1 MIIKGGKVFQE
12 DGSFLEQALYINDH
26 RLVDKAEHQDDE
38 KVIDAEGLLV
48 LPGLVDIHSHGAA
61 GEDFSDGN
69 PEGLKKILQYEKRC
83 GITSYCPTSMTFPK
97 ERLRQIFA
105 SIKGAQTEEEAKVV
119 GINMEGPFLDPAKK
133 GAHVEEW
140 IAAPDAAF
148 VRELNQDVDGLVRL
162 VTLAPNMDGAEE
174 FIKEMHEEVCISLG
188 HTAADYDCASR
199 AMKLGAHHVTHL
211 YNAMQPFGHRAPGLI
226 GAAMDDPE
234 CMVEL
239 ICDGYHIHPSA
250 IRAAFRMFGP
260 ERVILISDSMRAT
273 GMENGTYELGGQEVT
288 VKDRKAVL
296 KDGTLAGSAT
306 NLYGCMCKAVEFGI
320 PLEQAIMAV
329 TANPA
334 RSIGIFDPRPQ
345 RLRQRAGH
353 GGHRRDRD
361 PLAVRQCLSR
371 RVGDRRRDLPGGLH
385 RRRGRLPPA
394 LRRGGWQA
402 RHPALPLADL
412 RLHGPAE
419 EDPDRLPAEDAD
431 ARCHHRRDR
440 LRRRGAARRADQRS
454 ERHHHER

>member
-1 MIIKGGKVFQE
+1 MIIKRGKVFQE
-12 DGSFLEQALYINDH
+12 DGNFLEQTLYVNDH
-26 RLVDKAEHQDDE
+26 RLVDKAEYQYDGE
-38 KVIDAEGLLV
+38 VIDAEGLLV

-105 SIKGAQTEEEAKVV
+105 SIKGAQTEDGATVV

-133 GAHVEEW
+133 GAHVEKW
-140 IAAPDAAF
+140 IAAPDVAF
-148 VRELNQDVDGLVRL
+148 VRELNQDTDGLVRL

-320 PLEQAIMAV
+320 PLEQAIMAA

-334 RSIGIFDPRPQ
+334 RSIGIFD
-345 RLRQRAGH
+345 
-353 GGHRRDRD
+353 
-361 PLAVRQCLSR
+361 
-371 RVGDRRRDLPGGLH
+371 RVGSIRIGK
-385 RRRGRLPPA
+385 
-394 LRRGGWQA
+394 Q
-402 RHPALPLADL
+402 ADL
-412 RLHGPAE
+412 L
-419 EDPDRLPAEDAD
+419 LV
-431 ARCHHRRDR
+431 
-440 LRRRGAARRADQRS
+440 S
-454 ERHHHER
+454 ENLELKRVI

>member
-12 DGSFLEQALYINDH
+12 DGSFLEQALYINNH
-26 RLVDKAEHQDDE
+26 RLVDKAEYQDDE

-320 PLEQAIMAV
+320 PLEQAIMAA

-334 RSIGIFDPRPQ
+334 RSIGIFD
-345 RLRQRAGH
+345 
-353 GGHRRDRD
+353 
-361 PLAVRQCLSR
+361 
-371 RVGDRRRDLPGGLH
+371 RVGSIRIGK
-385 RRRGRLPPA
+385 
-394 LRRGGWQA
+394 Q
-402 RHPALPLADL
+402 ADL
-412 RLHGPAE
+412 L
-419 EDPDRLPAEDAD
+419 LV
-431 ARCHHRRDR
+431 
-440 LRRRGAARRADQRS
+440 S
-454 ERHHHER
+454 ENLELKRVI

>member
-1 MIIKGGKVFQE
+1 MIIKRGKVFQE
-12 DGSFLEQALYINDH
+12 DGSFLEQAIYINDH
-26 RLVDKAEHQDDE
+26 RLVDKAEYQDDGE
-38 KVIDAEGLLV
+38 IIDAEGLLV

-69 PEGLKKILQYEKRC
+69 PEGLKKILRYERSC

-105 SIKGAQTEEEAKVV
+105 SIKGAQTEEGAKVV

-133 GAHVEEW
+133 GAHVEKW
-140 IAAPDAAF
+140 IAAPDVAF

-234 CMVEL
+234 CMVEM

-260 ERVILISDSMRAT
+260 ERVILISDSMRAA

-320 PLEQAIMAV
+320 PLEQAIMAA

-334 RSIGIFDPRPQ
+334 RSIGIFD
-345 RLRQRAGH
+345 
-353 GGHRRDRD
+353 
-361 PLAVRQCLSR
+361 
-371 RVGDRRRDLPGGLH
+371 RVGSIRIGK
-385 RRRGRLPPA
+385 
-394 LRRGGWQA
+394 Q
-402 RHPALPLADL
+402 ADL
-412 RLHGPAE
+412 LLA
-419 EDPDRLPAEDAD
+419 
-431 ARCHHRRDR
+431 
-440 LRRRGAARRADQRS
+440 S
-454 ERHHHER
+454 ENLELKRVI

>member
-26 RLVDKAEHQDDE
+26 RLVDKAEYQDDE

-69 PEGLKKILQYEKRC
+69 PEGLKEILQYEKRC

-250 IRAAFRMFGP
+250 IRAAFRLFGP

-306 NLYGCMCKAVEFGI
+306 NLYGCMCKAIEFGI
-320 PLEQAIMAV
+320 PLEQAIMAA

-334 RSIGIFDPRPQ
+334 RSIGIFD
-345 RLRQRAGH
+345 
-353 GGHRRDRD
+353 
-361 PLAVRQCLSR
+361 
-371 RVGDRRRDLPGGLH
+371 RVGSIRIGK
-385 RRRGRLPPA
+385 
-394 LRRGGWQA
+394 Q
-402 RHPALPLADL
+402 ADL
-412 RLHGPAE
+412 L
-419 EDPDRLPAEDAD
+419 LV
-431 ARCHHRRDR
+431 
-440 LRRRGAARRADQRS
+440 S
-454 ERHHHER
+454 ENLELKRVI

>member
-1 MIIKGGKVFQE
+1 MIIKRGKVFQE
-12 DGSFLEQALYINDH
+12 DGNFLEQTLYVNDH
-26 RLVDKAEHQDDE
+26 RLVDKAEYQYDGE
-38 KVIDAEGLLV
+38 VIDAEGLLV
-48 LPGLVDIHSHGAA
+48 PPGLVDIHSHGAA

-105 SIKGAQTEEEAKVV
+105 SIKGAQTEDGATVV

-133 GAHVEEW
+133 GAHVEKW
-140 IAAPDAAF
+140 IAAPDVAF
-148 VRELNQDVDGLVRL
+148 VRELNQDADGLVRL

-334 RSIGIFDPRPQ
+334 RSIGIFDQ
-345 RLRQRAGH
+345 
-353 GGHRRDRD
+353 
-361 PLAVRQCLSR
+361 
-371 RVGDRRRDLPGGLH
+371 VGSIRIGK
-385 RRRGRLPPA
+385 
-394 LRRGGWQA
+394 Q
-402 RHPALPLADL
+402 ADL
-412 RLHGPAE
+412 L
-419 EDPDRLPAEDAD
+419 LV
-431 ARCHHRRDR
+431 
-440 LRRRGAARRADQRS
+440 S
-454 ERHHHER
+454 ENLELKRVI

>member
-12 DGSFLEQALYINDH
+12 DGSFLEQTLYVNAH
-26 RLVDKAEHQDDE
+26 RLVDKAEYQDDGE
-38 KVIDAEGLLV
+38 IIDAEGLLV

-69 PEGLKKILQYEKRC
+69 PEGLKKILRYERSC

-105 SIKGAQTEEEAKVV
+105 SIKGAQTEEGAKVV

-133 GAHVEEW
+133 GAHVEKW
-140 IAAPDAAF
+140 IAAPDVAF

-234 CMVEL
+234 CMVEM

-260 ERVILISDSMRAT
+260 ERVILISDSMRAA

-320 PLEQAIMAV
+320 PLEQAIMAA

-334 RSIGIFDPRPQ
+334 RSIGIFD
-345 RLRQRAGH
+345 
-353 GGHRRDRD
+353 
-361 PLAVRQCLSR
+361 
-371 RVGDRRRDLPGGLH
+371 RVGSIRIGK
-385 RRRGRLPPA
+385 
-394 LRRGGWQA
+394 Q
-402 RHPALPLADL
+402 ADL
-412 RLHGPAE
+412 LLA
-419 EDPDRLPAEDAD
+419 
-431 ARCHHRRDR
+431 
-440 LRRRGAARRADQRS
+440 S
-454 ERHHHER
+454 ENLELKRVI

>member
-26 RLVDKAEHQDDE
+26 RLVDKAEYQDDE

-148 VRELNQDVDGLVRL
+148 VRELNQEVDGLVRL
-162 VTLAPNMDGAEE
+162 VTLAPNMEGAEE

-250 IRAAFRMFGP
+250 IRAAFRLFGP

-306 NLYGCMCKAVEFGI
+306 NLYGCMCKAIEFGI
-320 PLEQAIMAV
+320 PLEQAIMAA

-334 RSIGIFDPRPQ
+334 RSIGIFD
-345 RLRQRAGH
+345 
-353 GGHRRDRD
+353 
-361 PLAVRQCLSR
+361 
-371 RVGDRRRDLPGGLH
+371 RVGSIRIGK
-385 RRRGRLPPA
+385 
-394 LRRGGWQA
+394 Q
-402 RHPALPLADL
+402 ADL
-412 RLHGPAE
+412 L
-419 EDPDRLPAEDAD
+419 LV
-431 ARCHHRRDR
+431 
-440 LRRRGAARRADQRS
+440 S
-454 ERHHHER
+454 ENLELKRVI

>member
-1 MIIKGGKVFQE
+1 MIIKRGKVFQE
-12 DGSFLEQALYINDH
+12 DGNFLEQILYVNDH
-26 RLVDKAEHQDDE
+26 RLVDKAEYQDDGE
-38 KVIDAEGLLV
+38 VIDAEGLLV

-105 SIKGAQTEEEAKVV
+105 SIKGAQTEDGATVV

-133 GAHVEEW
+133 GAHVEKW
-140 IAAPDAAF
+140 IAAPDVAF
-148 VRELNQDVDGLVRL
+148 VRELNQDADGLVRL

-288 VKDRKAVL
+288 VQDRKAVL

-320 PLEQAIMAV
+320 PLEQAIMAA

-334 RSIGIFDPRPQ
+334 RSIGIFD
-345 RLRQRAGH
+345 
-353 GGHRRDRD
+353 
-361 PLAVRQCLSR
+361 
-371 RVGDRRRDLPGGLH
+371 RVGSIRIGK
-385 RRRGRLPPA
+385 
-394 LRRGGWQA
+394 Q
-402 RHPALPLADL
+402 ADL
-412 RLHGPAE
+412 L
-419 EDPDRLPAEDAD
+419 LV
-431 ARCHHRRDR
+431 
-440 LRRRGAARRADQRS
+440 S
-454 ERHHHER
+454 ENLELKRVI

>member
-1 MIIKGGKVFQE
+1 MIIKRGKVFQE
-12 DGSFLEQALYINDH
+12 DGNFLEQTLYVNDH
-26 RLVDKAEHQDDE
+26 RLVDKAEYQDDGE
-38 KVIDAEGLLV
+38 VIDAEGLLV

-69 PEGLKKILQYEKRC
+69 PEGFKKILQYEKRC

-105 SIKGAQTEEEAKVV
+105 SIKGAQTEDGATVV

-133 GAHVEEW
+133 GAHVEKW
-140 IAAPDAAF
+140 IAAPDVAF

-162 VTLAPNMDGAEE
+162 VTLAPNMEGAEE

-320 PLEQAIMAV
+320 PLEQAIMAA

-334 RSIGIFDPRPQ
+334 RSIGIFD
-345 RLRQRAGH
+345 
-353 GGHRRDRD
+353 
-361 PLAVRQCLSR
+361 
-371 RVGDRRRDLPGGLH
+371 RVGSIRIGK
-385 RRRGRLPPA
+385 
-394 LRRGGWQA
+394 Q
-402 RHPALPLADL
+402 ADL
-412 RLHGPAE
+412 L
-419 EDPDRLPAEDAD
+419 LV
-431 ARCHHRRDR
+431 
-440 LRRRGAARRADQRS
+440 S
-454 ERHHHER
+454 ENLELKRVI

>member
-1 MIIKGGKVFQE
+1 MIIKRGKVFQE
-12 DGSFLEQALYINDH
+12 DGNFLEQTLYVNDH
-26 RLVDKAEHQDDE
+26 RLVDKAEYQDDGE
-38 KVIDAEGLLV
+38 VIDAEGLLV

-69 PEGLKKILQYEKRC
+69 PEGFKKILQYEKRC

-105 SIKGAQTEEEAKVV
+105 SIKGAQTEDGATVV

-133 GAHVEEW
+133 GAHVEKW
-140 IAAPDAAF
+140 IAAPDVAF
-148 VRELNQDVDGLVRL
+148 VRELNQDADGLVRL
-162 VTLAPNMDGAEE
+162 VTVAPNMDGAEE

-226 GAAMDDPE
+226 GAAMDDPK

-320 PLEQAIMAV
+320 PLEQAIMAA

-334 RSIGIFDPRPQ
+334 RSIGIFD
-345 RLRQRAGH
+345 
-353 GGHRRDRD
+353 
-361 PLAVRQCLSR
+361 
-371 RVGDRRRDLPGGLH
+371 RVGSIRIGK
-385 RRRGRLPPA
+385 
-394 LRRGGWQA
+394 Q
-402 RHPALPLADL
+402 ADL
-412 RLHGPAE
+412 L
-419 EDPDRLPAEDAD
+419 LV
-431 ARCHHRRDR
+431 
-440 LRRRGAARRADQRS
+440 S
-454 ERHHHER
+454 ENLELKRVI

>member
-1 MIIKGGKVFQE
+1 MIIKSGKVFQE
-12 DGSFLEQALYINDH
+12 DGSFLEQTLYVNAH
-26 RLVDKAEHQDDE
+26 RLVDKAEYQDDGE
-38 KVIDAEGLLV
+38 IIDAEGLLV

-69 PEGLKKILQYEKRC
+69 PEGLKKILRYERSC

-105 SIKGAQTEEEAKVV
+105 SIKGAQTEEGAKVV

-133 GAHVEEW
+133 GAHVEKW
-140 IAAPDAAF
+140 IAAPDVAF

-234 CMVEL
+234 CMVEM
-239 ICDGYHIHPSA
+239 ICDGYRIHPSA

-260 ERVILISDSMRAT
+260 ERVILISDSMRAA

-320 PLEQAIMAV
+320 PLEQAIMAA

-334 RSIGIFDPRPQ
+334 RSIGIFD
-345 RLRQRAGH
+345 
-353 GGHRRDRD
+353 
-361 PLAVRQCLSR
+361 
-371 RVGDRRRDLPGGLH
+371 RVGSIRIGK
-385 RRRGRLPPA
+385 
-394 LRRGGWQA
+394 Q
-402 RHPALPLADL
+402 ADL
-412 RLHGPAE
+412 LLA
-419 EDPDRLPAEDAD
+419 
-431 ARCHHRRDR
+431 
-440 LRRRGAARRADQRS
+440 S
-454 ERHHHER
+454 ENLELKRVI

>member
-1 MIIKGGKVFQE
+1 MFQE

-26 RLVDKAEHQDDE
+26 RLVDKAEYQDDG

-105 SIKGAQTEEEAKVV
+105 SIKGAQTEEGAKVV
-119 GINMEGPFLDPAKK
+119 GINMEGPFLDPVKK

-162 VTLAPNMDGAEE
+162 VTLAPNMEGAEE

-320 PLEQAIMAV
+320 PLEQAIMAA

-334 RSIGIFDPRPQ
+334 RSIGIFD
-345 RLRQRAGH
+345 
-353 GGHRRDRD
+353 
-361 PLAVRQCLSR
+361 
-371 RVGDRRRDLPGGLH
+371 RVGSIRIGK
-385 RRRGRLPPA
+385 
-394 LRRGGWQA
+394 Q
-402 RHPALPLADL
+402 ADL
-412 RLHGPAE
+412 L
-419 EDPDRLPAEDAD
+419 LV
-431 ARCHHRRDR
+431 
-440 LRRRGAARRADQRS
+440 S
-454 ERHHHER
+454 ENLELKRVI

>member
-1 MIIKGGKVFQE
+1 MIIKSGKVFQE
-12 DGSFLEQALYINDH
+12 DGSFLEQTLYVNAH
-26 RLVDKAEHQDDE
+26 RLVDKAEYQDDGE
-38 KVIDAEGLLV
+38 IIDAEGLLV

-69 PEGLKKILQYEKRC
+69 PEGLKKILRYERSC

-105 SIKGAQTEEEAKVV
+105 SIKGAQTEEGAKVV

-133 GAHVEEW
+133 GAHVEKW
-140 IAAPDAAF
+140 IAAPDVAF

-234 CMVEL
+234 CMVEM

-320 PLEQAIMAV
+320 PLEQAIMAA

-334 RSIGIFDPRPQ
+334 RSIGIFD
-345 RLRQRAGH
+345 
-353 GGHRRDRD
+353 
-361 PLAVRQCLSR
+361 
-371 RVGDRRRDLPGGLH
+371 RVGSIRIGK
-385 RRRGRLPPA
+385 
-394 LRRGGWQA
+394 Q
-402 RHPALPLADL
+402 ADL
-412 RLHGPAE
+412 L
-419 EDPDRLPAEDAD
+419 LV
-431 ARCHHRRDR
+431 
-440 LRRRGAARRADQRS
+440 S
-454 ERHHHER
+454 EKLELKRVI

>member
-12 DGSFLEQALYINDH
+12 DGSFLEQAIYINDH
-26 RLVDKAEHQDDE
+26 RLVDKAEYQDDGE
-38 KVIDAEGLLV
+38 VIDAEGLLV

-250 IRAAFRMFGP
+250 IRAAFRLFGP

-306 NLYGCMCKAVEFGI
+306 NLYGCMCKAIEFGI

-334 RSIGIFDPRPQ
+334 RSIGIFD
-345 RLRQRAGH
+345 
-353 GGHRRDRD
+353 
-361 PLAVRQCLSR
+361 
-371 RVGDRRRDLPGGLH
+371 RVGSIRIGK
-385 RRRGRLPPA
+385 
-394 LRRGGWQA
+394 Q
-402 RHPALPLADL
+402 ADL
-412 RLHGPAE
+412 L
-419 EDPDRLPAEDAD
+419 LV
-431 ARCHHRRDR
+431 
-440 LRRRGAARRADQRS
+440 S
-454 ERHHHER
+454 ENLELKRVI

>member
-26 RLVDKAEHQDDE
+26 RLVDKAEYQDDE

-199 AMKLGAHHVTHL
+199 AMKFGAHHVTHL

-234 CMVEL
+234 CMVEM

-250 IRAAFRMFGP
+250 IRAAFRLFGP

-306 NLYGCMCKAVEFGI
+306 NLYGCMCKAIEFGI
-320 PLEQAIMAV
+320 PLEQAIMAA

-334 RSIGIFDPRPQ
+334 RSIGIFD
-345 RLRQRAGH
+345 
-353 GGHRRDRD
+353 
-361 PLAVRQCLSR
+361 
-371 RVGDRRRDLPGGLH
+371 RVGSIRIGK
-385 RRRGRLPPA
+385 
-394 LRRGGWQA
+394 Q
-402 RHPALPLADL
+402 ADL
-412 RLHGPAE
+412 L
-419 EDPDRLPAEDAD
+419 LV
-431 ARCHHRRDR
+431 
-440 LRRRGAARRADQRS
+440 S
-454 ERHHHER
+454 ENLELKRVI

>member
-12 DGSFLEQALYINDH
+12 DGNFLEQTLYVNDH
-26 RLVDKAEHQDDE
+26 RLVDKAEYQYDGE
-38 KVIDAEGLLV
+38 VIDAEGLLV

-105 SIKGAQTEEEAKVV
+105 SIKGAQTEDGATVV

-133 GAHVEEW
+133 GAHVEKW
-140 IAAPDAAF
+140 IAAPDVAF
-148 VRELNQDVDGLVRL
+148 VRELNQDADGLVRL

-334 RSIGIFDPRPQ
+334 RSIGIFD
-345 RLRQRAGH
+345 
-353 GGHRRDRD
+353 
-361 PLAVRQCLSR
+361 
-371 RVGDRRRDLPGGLH
+371 RVGSIRIGK
-385 RRRGRLPPA
+385 
-394 LRRGGWQA
+394 Q
-402 RHPALPLADL
+402 ADL
-412 RLHGPAE
+412 L
-419 EDPDRLPAEDAD
+419 LV
-431 ARCHHRRDR
+431 
-440 LRRRGAARRADQRS
+440 S
-454 ERHHHER
+454 ENLELKRVI

>member
-1 MIIKGGKVFQE
+1 MIIKRGKVFQE
-12 DGSFLEQALYINDH
+12 DGNFLEQTLYVNDH
-26 RLVDKAEHQDDE
+26 RLVDKAEYQDDGE
-38 KVIDAEGLLV
+38 VIDAEGLLV

-105 SIKGAQTEEEAKVV
+105 SIKGAQTEDGATVV

-133 GAHVEEW
+133 GAHVEKW
-140 IAAPDAAF
+140 IAAPDVAF
-148 VRELNQDVDGLVRL
+148 VRELNQDADGLVRL

-188 HTAADYDCASR
+188 HTAADYNCASR
-199 AMKLGAHHVTHL
+199 GMKLGAHHVTHL

-320 PLEQAIMAV
+320 PLEQAIMAA

-334 RSIGIFDPRPQ
+334 RSIGIFD
-345 RLRQRAGH
+345 
-353 GGHRRDRD
+353 
-361 PLAVRQCLSR
+361 
-371 RVGDRRRDLPGGLH
+371 RVGSIRIGK
-385 RRRGRLPPA
+385 
-394 LRRGGWQA
+394 Q
-402 RHPALPLADL
+402 ADL
-412 RLHGPAE
+412 L
-419 EDPDRLPAEDAD
+419 LV
-431 ARCHHRRDR
+431 
-440 LRRRGAARRADQRS
+440 S
-454 ERHHHER
+454 ENLELKRVI

>member
-12 DGSFLEQALYINDH
+12 DGSFLEQAIYINDH
-26 RLVDKAEHQDDE
+26 RLVDKAEYQDDGE
-38 KVIDAEGLLV
+38 VIDAEGLLV

-105 SIKGAQTEEEAKVV
+105 SIKGAQTEDGATVV

-133 GAHVEEW
+133 GAHVEKW
-140 IAAPDAAF
+140 IAAPDVAF
-148 VRELNQDVDGLVRL
+148 VRELNQDADGLVRL
-162 VTLAPNMDGAEE
+162 VTVAPNMDGAEE

-211 YNAMQPFGHRAPGLI
+211 YNAMQPFGHRAPGL
-226 GAAMDDPE
+226 
-234 CMVEL
+234 VEL
-239 ICDGYHIHPSA
+239 ICDGYHIHPST

-320 PLEQAIMAV
+320 PLEQAIMAA

-334 RSIGIFDPRPQ
+334 RSIGIFD
-345 RLRQRAGH
+345 
-353 GGHRRDRD
+353 
-361 PLAVRQCLSR
+361 
-371 RVGDRRRDLPGGLH
+371 RVGSIRIGK
-385 RRRGRLPPA
+385 
-394 LRRGGWQA
+394 Q
-402 RHPALPLADL
+402 ADL
-412 RLHGPAE
+412 L
-419 EDPDRLPAEDAD
+419 LV
-431 ARCHHRRDR
+431 
-440 LRRRGAARRADQRS
+440 S
-454 ERHHHER
+454 ENLELKRVI

>member
-1 MIIKGGKVFQE
+1 MIIKRGKVFQE
-12 DGSFLEQALYINDH
+12 DGNFLEQAIYINDH
-26 RLVDKAEHQDDE
+26 RLVDKAEYQYDGE
-38 KVIDAEGLLV
+38 VIDAEGLLV

-105 SIKGAQTEEEAKVV
+105 SIKGAQTEDGATVV

-133 GAHVEEW
+133 GAHVEKW
-140 IAAPDAAF
+140 IAAPDVAF
-148 VRELNQDVDGLVRL
+148 VRELNQDADGLVRL

-288 VKDRKAVL
+288 VQDRKAVL

-320 PLEQAIMAV
+320 PLEQAIMAA

-334 RSIGIFDPRPQ
+334 RSIGIFD
-345 RLRQRAGH
+345 
-353 GGHRRDRD
+353 
-361 PLAVRQCLSR
+361 
-371 RVGDRRRDLPGGLH
+371 RVGSIRIGK
-385 RRRGRLPPA
+385 
-394 LRRGGWQA
+394 Q
-402 RHPALPLADL
+402 ADL
-412 RLHGPAE
+412 L
-419 EDPDRLPAEDAD
+419 LV
-431 ARCHHRRDR
+431 
-440 LRRRGAARRADQRS
+440 S
-454 ERHHHER
+454 ENLELKRVI

>member
-12 DGSFLEQALYINDH
+12 DGSFLEQAIYINDH
-26 RLVDKAEHQDDE
+26 RLVDKAEYQDDGE
-38 KVIDAEGLLV
+38 VIDAEGLLV

-105 SIKGAQTEEEAKVV
+105 SIKGAQTEDGATVV

-133 GAHVEEW
+133 GAHVEKW
-140 IAAPDAAF
+140 IAAPDVAF
-148 VRELNQDVDGLVRL
+148 VRELNQDADGLVRL

-320 PLEQAIMAV
+320 PLEQAIMAA

-334 RSIGIFDPRPQ
+334 RSIGIFDQ
-345 RLRQRAGH
+345 
-353 GGHRRDRD
+353 
-361 PLAVRQCLSR
+361 
-371 RVGDRRRDLPGGLH
+371 VGSIRIGK
-385 RRRGRLPPA
+385 
-394 LRRGGWQA
+394 Q
-402 RHPALPLADL
+402 ADL
-412 RLHGPAE
+412 L
-419 EDPDRLPAEDAD
+419 LV
-431 ARCHHRRDR
+431 
-440 LRRRGAARRADQRS
+440 S
-454 ERHHHER
+454 ENLELKRVI

>member
-12 DGSFLEQALYINDH
+12 DGSFLEQAIYINDH
-26 RLVDKAEHQDDE
+26 RLVDKAEYQDDGE
-38 KVIDAEGLLV
+38 VIDAEGLLV

-105 SIKGAQTEEEAKVV
+105 SIKGAQTEDGATVV

-133 GAHVEEW
+133 GAHVEKW
-140 IAAPDAAF
+140 IAAPDVAF
-148 VRELNQDVDGLVRL
+148 VRELNQDADGLVRL

-250 IRAAFRMFGP
+250 IRAAFRMFGS

-334 RSIGIFDPRPQ
+334 RSIGIFD
-345 RLRQRAGH
+345 
-353 GGHRRDRD
+353 
-361 PLAVRQCLSR
+361 
-371 RVGDRRRDLPGGLH
+371 RVGSIRIGK
-385 RRRGRLPPA
+385 
-394 LRRGGWQA
+394 Q
-402 RHPALPLADL
+402 ADL
-412 RLHGPAE
+412 L
-419 EDPDRLPAEDAD
+419 LV
-431 ARCHHRRDR
+431 
-440 LRRRGAARRADQRS
+440 S
-454 ERHHHER
+454 ENLELKRVI

>member
-12 DGSFLEQALYINDH
+12 DGSFLEQAIYINDH
-26 RLVDKAEHQDDE
+26 RLVDKAEYQDDGE
-38 KVIDAEGLLV
+38 VIDAEGLLV

-105 SIKGAQTEEEAKVV
+105 SIKGAQTEEGAKVV
-119 GINMEGPFLDPAKK
+119 GINMEGPFLDPVKK

-188 HTAADYDCASR
+188 HTVADYDCASR

-211 YNAMQPFGHRAPGLI
+211 YNAMQPFGHREPGLI

-288 VKDRKAVL
+288 VQDRKAVL

-320 PLEQAIMAV
+320 PLEQAIMAA

-334 RSIGIFDPRPQ
+334 RSIGIFD
-345 RLRQRAGH
+345 
-353 GGHRRDRD
+353 
-361 PLAVRQCLSR
+361 
-371 RVGDRRRDLPGGLH
+371 RVGSIRIGK
-385 RRRGRLPPA
+385 
-394 LRRGGWQA
+394 Q
-402 RHPALPLADL
+402 ADL
-412 RLHGPAE
+412 L
-419 EDPDRLPAEDAD
+419 LV
-431 ARCHHRRDR
+431 
-440 LRRRGAARRADQRS
+440 S
-454 ERHHHER
+454 ENLELKRVI

>member
-1 MIIKGGKVFQE
+1 MIIKRGKVFQE
-12 DGSFLEQALYINDH
+12 DGNFLEQTLYVNDH
-26 RLVDKAEHQDDE
+26 RLVDKAEYQYDGE
-38 KVIDAEGLLV
+38 VIDAEGLLV
-48 LPGLVDIHSHGAA
+48 LPGLVDIHSHGAV

-105 SIKGAQTEEEAKVV
+105 SIKGAQTEDGATVV

-133 GAHVEEW
+133 GAHVEKW
-140 IAAPDAAF
+140 IAAPDVAF
-148 VRELNQDVDGLVRL
+148 VRELNQDADGLVRL

-334 RSIGIFDPRPQ
+334 RSIGIFDQ
-345 RLRQRAGH
+345 
-353 GGHRRDRD
+353 
-361 PLAVRQCLSR
+361 
-371 RVGDRRRDLPGGLH
+371 VGSIRIGK
-385 RRRGRLPPA
+385 
-394 LRRGGWQA
+394 Q
-402 RHPALPLADL
+402 ADL
-412 RLHGPAE
+412 L
-419 EDPDRLPAEDAD
+419 LV
-431 ARCHHRRDR
+431 
-440 LRRRGAARRADQRS
+440 S
-454 ERHHHER
+454 ENLELKRVI

>member
-1 MIIKGGKVFQE
+1 MIIKRGKVFQE
-12 DGSFLEQALYINDH
+12 DGNFLEQTLYVNDH
-26 RLVDKAEHQDDE
+26 RLVDKAEYQDDGE
-38 KVIDAEGLLV
+38 VIDAEGLLV

-69 PEGLKKILQYEKRC
+69 PEGFKKILQYEKRC

-105 SIKGAQTEEEAKVV
+105 SIKGAQTEDGATVV

-133 GAHVEEW
+133 GAHVEKW
-140 IAAPDAAF
+140 IAAPDVAF

-306 NLYGCMCKAVEFGI
+306 NLYGCMCKAIEFGI
-320 PLEQAIMAV
+320 PLEQAIMAA

-334 RSIGIFDPRPQ
+334 RSIGIFD
-345 RLRQRAGH
+345 
-353 GGHRRDRD
+353 
-361 PLAVRQCLSR
+361 
-371 RVGDRRRDLPGGLH
+371 RVGSIRIGK
-385 RRRGRLPPA
+385 
-394 LRRGGWQA
+394 Q
-402 RHPALPLADL
+402 ADL
-412 RLHGPAE
+412 L
-419 EDPDRLPAEDAD
+419 LV
-431 ARCHHRRDR
+431 
-440 LRRRGAARRADQRS
+440 S
-454 ERHHHER
+454 ENLELKRVI

>member
-1 MIIKGGKVFQE
+1 MIIKRGKVFQE
-12 DGSFLEQALYINDH
+12 DGNFLEQTLYVNDH
-26 RLVDKAEHQDDE
+26 RLVDKAEYQYDGE
-38 KVIDAEGLLV
+38 VIDAEGLLV

-105 SIKGAQTEEEAKVV
+105 SIKGAQTEDGATVV

-133 GAHVEEW
+133 GAHVEKW
-140 IAAPDAAF
+140 IAAPDVAF
-148 VRELNQDVDGLVRL
+148 VRELNQDADGLVRL

-306 NLYGCMCKAVEFGI
+306 NLYGCMCKAVEFVI
-320 PLEQAIMAV
+320 PLEQAIMAA

-334 RSIGIFDPRPQ
+334 RSIGIFD
-345 RLRQRAGH
+345 
-353 GGHRRDRD
+353 
-361 PLAVRQCLSR
+361 
-371 RVGDRRRDLPGGLH
+371 RVGSIRIGK
-385 RRRGRLPPA
+385 
-394 LRRGGWQA
+394 Q
-402 RHPALPLADL
+402 ADL
-412 RLHGPAE
+412 L
-419 EDPDRLPAEDAD
+419 LV
-431 ARCHHRRDR
+431 
-440 LRRRGAARRADQRS
+440 S
-454 ERHHHER
+454 ENLELKRVI

>member
-1 MIIKGGKVFQE
+1 MIIKRGKVFQE
-12 DGSFLEQALYINDH
+12 DGNFLEQTLYVNDH
-26 RLVDKAEHQDDE
+26 RLVDKAEYQYDGE
-38 KVIDAEGLLV
+38 VIDAEGLLV

-105 SIKGAQTEEEAKVV
+105 SIKGAQTEDGATVV

-133 GAHVEEW
+133 GAHVEKW
-140 IAAPDAAF
+140 IAAPDVAF
-148 VRELNQDVDGLVRL
+148 VRELNQDADGLVRL

-211 YNAMQPFGHRAPGLI
+211 YNAMQPFRHRAPGLI

-306 NLYGCMCKAVEFGI
+306 NLYRCMCKAVEFGI
-320 PLEQAIMAV
+320 PLEQAIMAA

-334 RSIGIFDPRPQ
+334 RSIGIFD
-345 RLRQRAGH
+345 
-353 GGHRRDRD
+353 
-361 PLAVRQCLSR
+361 
-371 RVGDRRRDLPGGLH
+371 RVGSIRIGK
-385 RRRGRLPPA
+385 
-394 LRRGGWQA
+394 Q
-402 RHPALPLADL
+402 ADL
-412 RLHGPAE
+412 L
-419 EDPDRLPAEDAD
+419 LV
-431 ARCHHRRDR
+431 
-440 LRRRGAARRADQRS
+440 S
-454 ERHHHER
+454 ENLELKRVI

>member
-12 DGSFLEQALYINDH
+12 DGSFLEQAIYINDH
-26 RLVDKAEHQDDE
+26 RLVDKAEYQDDGE
-38 KVIDAEGLLV
+38 VIDAEGLLV

-69 PEGLKKILQYEKRC
+69 PEGFKKILQYEKRC

-105 SIKGAQTEEEAKVV
+105 SIKGAQTEEGAKVV

-133 GAHVEEW
+133 GAHVEKW
-140 IAAPDAAF
+140 IAAPDVAF
-148 VRELNQDVDGLVRL
+148 VRELNQDADGLVRL

-320 PLEQAIMAV
+320 PLEQAIMAA

-334 RSIGIFDPRPQ
+334 RSIGIFD
-345 RLRQRAGH
+345 
-353 GGHRRDRD
+353 
-361 PLAVRQCLSR
+361 
-371 RVGDRRRDLPGGLH
+371 RVGSIRIGK
-385 RRRGRLPPA
+385 
-394 LRRGGWQA
+394 Q
-402 RHPALPLADL
+402 ADL
-412 RLHGPAE
+412 L
-419 EDPDRLPAEDAD
+419 LV
-431 ARCHHRRDR
+431 
-440 LRRRGAARRADQRS
+440 S
-454 ERHHHER
+454 ENLELKRVI

>member
-12 DGSFLEQALYINDH
+12 DGSFLEQAIYINDH
-26 RLVDKAEHQDDE
+26 RLIDKAEYQDDGE
-38 KVIDAEGLLV
+38 VIDAEGLLV

-199 AMKLGAHHVTHL
+199 AMKFGAHHVTHL

-250 IRAAFRMFGP
+250 IRAAFRLFGP

-320 PLEQAIMAV
+320 PLEQAIMAA

-334 RSIGIFDPRPQ
+334 RSIGIFD
-345 RLRQRAGH
+345 
-353 GGHRRDRD
+353 
-361 PLAVRQCLSR
+361 
-371 RVGDRRRDLPGGLH
+371 RVGSIRIGK
-385 RRRGRLPPA
+385 
-394 LRRGGWQA
+394 Q
-402 RHPALPLADL
+402 ADL
-412 RLHGPAE
+412 L
-419 EDPDRLPAEDAD
+419 LV
-431 ARCHHRRDR
+431 
-440 LRRRGAARRADQRS
+440 S
-454 ERHHHER
+454 ENLELKRVI

>member
-1 MIIKGGKVFQE
+1 MFQE
-12 DGSFLEQALYINDH
+12 DGSFLEQAIYINDH
-26 RLVDKAEHQDDE
+26 RLVDKAEYQDDGE
-38 KVIDAEGLLV
+38 VIDAEGLLV

-97 ERLRQIFA
+97 ERLRQMFA
-105 SIKGAQTEEEAKVV
+105 SIKGAQTEDGATVV

-133 GAHVEEW
+133 GAHVEKW
-140 IAAPDAAF
+140 IAAPDVAF
-148 VRELNQDVDGLVRL
+148 VRELNQDADGLVRL

-320 PLEQAIMAV
+320 PLEQAIMAA

-334 RSIGIFDPRPQ
+334 RSIGIFD
-345 RLRQRAGH
+345 
-353 GGHRRDRD
+353 
-361 PLAVRQCLSR
+361 
-371 RVGDRRRDLPGGLH
+371 RVGSIRIGK
-385 RRRGRLPPA
+385 
-394 LRRGGWQA
+394 Q
-402 RHPALPLADL
+402 ADL
-412 RLHGPAE
+412 L
-419 EDPDRLPAEDAD
+419 LV
-431 ARCHHRRDR
+431 
-440 LRRRGAARRADQRS
+440 S
-454 ERHHHER
+454 ENLELKRVI

>member
-1 MIIKGGKVFQE
+1 MIIKSGKVFQE
-12 DGSFLEQALYINDH
+12 DGSFLEQTLYVNDH
-26 RLVDKAEHQDDE
+26 CLVDKAEYQDDGE
-38 KVIDAEGLLV
+38 IIDAEGLLV
-48 LPGLVDIHSHGAA
+48 LPGLVDVHSHGAA

-105 SIKGAQTEEEAKVV
+105 SIKGAQTEEGAKVV
-119 GINMEGPFLDPAKK
+119 GINMEGPFLDPVKK

-140 IAAPDAAF
+140 ITAPDAAF
-148 VRELNQDVDGLVRL
+148 VRELNQDADGLVRL

-320 PLEQAIMAV
+320 PLEQAIMAA

-334 RSIGIFDPRPQ
+334 RSIGIFDQ
-345 RLRQRAGH
+345 
-353 GGHRRDRD
+353 
-361 PLAVRQCLSR
+361 
-371 RVGDRRRDLPGGLH
+371 VGSIRIGK
-385 RRRGRLPPA
+385 
-394 LRRGGWQA
+394 Q
-402 RHPALPLADL
+402 ADL
-412 RLHGPAE
+412 L
-419 EDPDRLPAEDAD
+419 LV
-431 ARCHHRRDR
+431 
-440 LRRRGAARRADQRS
+440 S
-454 ERHHHER
+454 ENLELKRVI